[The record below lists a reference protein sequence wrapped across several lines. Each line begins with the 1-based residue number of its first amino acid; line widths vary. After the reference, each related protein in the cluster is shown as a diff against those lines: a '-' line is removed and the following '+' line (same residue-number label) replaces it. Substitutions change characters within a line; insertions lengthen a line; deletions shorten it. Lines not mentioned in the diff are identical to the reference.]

1 MTRCAISSI
10 RYTRRRVLSPKQS
23 VAADYAHIGD
33 PHGEPLDEKNP
44 FLSMW
49 LSGANAV
56 AGKARSAG
64 KAEAGRQQTG
74 MIKQATRFWT
84 GAWFAALK
92 PKRRR

>member
-1 MTRCAISSI
+1 MTQI
-10 RYTRRRVLSPKQS
+10 RGI
-23 VAADYAHIGD
+23 ADIPG
-33 PHGEPLDEKNP
+33 PQQELEMSNPWTKKNP

-49 LSGANAV
+49 LSGANAL

-64 KAEAGRQQTG
+64 KAETGRQQTG